1 MFDDFK
7 LFIGKEKKEISYK
20 IQNGKI
26 IVQYEVKFKK
36 GEEKIIHF
44 YYDENIYKVNGLEKY
59 TIVKNSGGTLDILL
73 EKDEEVSLEVEVN
86 YKYFMK
92 SVYQF
97 INEFIQSDLFQ
108 SQIEFY
114 ITTLHAKKEKES
126 LENLVKQMKTIR
138 ENFGYERAWG
148 RIHDLVLENETYKK
162 YAKKMDALDLLLLI
176 TWYVSATGVPSVS
189 QEFFNEMVSVG
200 KTYEH
205 SLETLWRLAMSYD
218 ERGYDFSLIDQFF
231 LDAKDSW
238 YFLEYLSG
246 VTQVDNEKM
255 IDKLI
260 ATNDKEFIKAVYD
273 EEYAKHFFDEETL
286 KRLKENF

>member
-1 MFDDFK
+1 MFKDFN

-26 IVQYEVKFKK
+26 IVQYEAKFNE

-59 TIVKNSGGTLDILL
+59 NVVKNSGSIIELLL
-73 EKDEEVSLEVEVN
+73 EDDEEVSLEVEVN
-86 YKYFMK
+86 YKYFVK

-97 INEFIQSDLFQ
+97 INEFIKSDLFQ

-114 ITTLHAKKEKES
+114 IMTLPVKKEKES
-126 LENLVKQMKTIR
+126 LEALVEKIKIIR

-148 RIHDLVLENETYKK
+148 QIHDLVLENETYKK

-176 TWYVSATGVPSVS
+176 TWYISASSVPSVS
-189 QEFFNEMVSVG
+189 QELFNKMVSVG

-205 SLETLWRLAMSYD
+205 PLETLWRLAMSYD

-231 LDAKDSW
+231 LDAKKPW

-246 VTQVDNEKM
+246 VEQVNSDAM
-255 IDKLI
+255 VDKLI
-260 ATNDKEFIKAVYD
+260 ATNDKKFIKAVYD
-273 EEYAKHFFDEETL
+273 EEYAKHFFDEKTL